1 MNRILTNNYL
11 KYILLLCLFFSV
23 NKITAQDSKELINKA
38 LTDNTLKS
46 RGVIKPEESHFR
58 LDYDDVY
65 EDDSHAKF
73 LQEKGF
79 HGGGPSWLGIIFGA
93 FTHCG
98 NDLIKNTDSDVSVT
112 GVSFWSD
119 KREDLEIISRVID
132 VIKSDDK
139 ILLEV
144 IEIAKQHDMML

>member
-1 MNRILTNNYL
+1 MNRNLSSNYL
-11 KYILLLCLFFSV
+11 KYFLVFFLFFLT
-23 NKITAQDSKELINKA
+23 NKISAQEPKEVITKSI
-38 LTDNTLKS
+38 TDTSLKT
-46 RGVIKPEESHFR
+46 RGSIKPEDTHFR

-65 EDDSHAKF
+65 EEDTHAKF
-73 LQEKGF
+73 LQSKGF
-79 HGGGPSWLGIIFGA
+79 HGGGPSWLGILFGA
-93 FTHCG
+93 FSLCE

-119 KREDLEIISRVID
+119 NKEDLEIISRVIEA
-132 VIKSDDK
+132 IKSDEK